1 MHLPHLVEASVLG
14 GCQVCS
20 LPAGSICKATTLL
33 PGLKLSTGRRRTGLP
48 GSELGGE
55 NRLQGDRVLAYIP
68 VVLSPQSAAVG
79 ECQCASGLRAFVF
92 PPVAWEQQHEY
103 RDSEER
109 ERESQYHLLVWKPES
124 LVLSHFVSAPSLCF
138 AMGPAFS
145 TRGRK
150 SWHGAAGQHGPCFP
164 TSSVRTELCSSLG
177 W

>member
-1 MHLPHLVEASVLG
+1 M
-14 GCQVCS
+14 CS

-109 ERESQYHLLVWKPES
+109 ERERASITFWFGS
-124 LVLSHFVSAPSLCF
+124 LRASF
-138 AMGPAFS
+138 
-145 TRGRK
+145 
-150 SWHGAAGQHGPCFP
+150 
-164 TSSVRTELCSSLG
+164 
-177 W
+177 